1 MIKKFQPVMT
11 TNKLLLVITAYFTLV
26 FNYPF
31 LSEFMGAI
39 IELEQFNVLF
49 LLSVPFLLGSLLLI
63 VFSVLAVPMIFK
75 PVFITITLTSALV
88 FYAALHYGTVFDY
101 GMIQNSVETDQAE
114 AFSYLNIQ
122 SVIHFCVLG
131 LLPALFIA
139 KTKIVTQGYS
149 QAVFARLKLFAGAFI
164 VLLTIVFFFYQDYA
178 AVGRNNSH
186 VKKFINPTQYLYSG
200 AKYIKYNYLE
210 SEIPFKTLDIAPI
223 DTSPTE
229 NEVMVFVLG
238 ETARAQNFSSNGYSK
253 NTNQYTS
260 KYEITSF
267 ENMFSC
273 GTATAVSVPCMF
285 SSMTRDNFDRRH
297 ADKQQNVLDL
307 IQLAGFDVQWI
318 NNNGCKNVCDRIPT
332 INIDLSQNNPLCDGN
347 YCQDETLLLPL
358 EQKLA
363 SLSSNK
369 TIIVLHMMGS
379 HGPTYFKRY
388 PNEHRKFTPDCA
400 RSDIQN
406 CSSEQLI
413 NTYDNTIA
421 YTDFVLSKVI
431 EQLEKLPK
439 KYKTSMLYVS
449 DHGESLG
456 ESGVYLHGLPYSFSP
471 QQQRHIPML
480 LWSNNNQHQTSCVKQ
495 QAKNQK
501 FSHDNLFH
509 SLLGWLSISSTA
521 YQSQLD
527 IFAPCSP
534 TKTLAK
540 N

>member
-164 VLLTIVFFFYQDYA
+164 ILLTIVFFFYQDYA

-534 TKTLAK
+534 SKTLAK